1 MVNSFFIVSL
11 QKIYFM
17 KNLIVIDYDSERPE
31 PIIIAKPN
39 SKEPTTPEE
48 SKAVIMDDINCVVQ
62 TLVRLINIADNSKF
76 ANKIDLAD
84 ATILCMNQL
93 KYVGLKPEENDKDK

>member
-1 MVNSFFIVSL
+1 
-11 QKIYFM
+11 M

-62 TLVRLINIADNSKF
+62 TLVRLINIADSSKF
-76 ANKIDLAD
+76 AEKNKAID
-84 ATILCMNQL
+84 ATIFCLNQF
-93 KYVGLKPEENDKDK
+93 KNVEPKPKENDEEK

>member
-1 MVNSFFIVSL
+1 
-11 QKIYFM
+11 M
-17 KNLIVIDYDSERPE
+17 KNLIVIDYDSERAE

-62 TLVRLINIADNSKF
+62 TLVRLINIADSSK
-76 ANKIDLAD
+76 LAKKD
-84 ATILCMNQL
+84 DVINATIFCMNQF
-93 KYVGLKPEENDKDK
+93 KDVEPKPQENDEDK